1 MIDLWL
7 LCALLLLI
15 ALGFL
20 LIPLLRARREQTE
33 EDRTGLNVALYQ
45 ERLAEMQ
52 GQHDA
57 GTLTAEQFEAGRAE
71 AARELLED
79 TQGIGPARVS
89 RIGRGLPIALALLLP
104 LLGLG
109 LYLHWGASDKLA
121 LTRELQQPPR
131 DLADMIQRLERTVAV
146 QPESSESW
154 YFLGRAYM
162 ANERYQDAADA
173 FAGAIQSAGREP
185 TLLGLQAQAQFF
197 ANDKKWSEAVQKLV
211 DEALALDANEPT
223 TLGLVGIAAFESG
236 DFRAAVDYWQRLLAV
251 LPAEDPT
258 RDAIQNGIR
267 AASERGGFELP
278 AADVAQKAAP
288 EVNAAAVA
296 PVELRVRV
304 TLAAALQDK
313 VQPGDSLFVFA
324 RALSGPPMP
333 LAVKRLAVADL
344 PAEISLSDADAM
356 LPQLKLSLHPQ
367 VELVARISRAG
378 DATAGEWVGR
388 SGPLANSEQATQT
401 LIIDQPE

>member
-7 LCALLLLI
+7 LSALLLLI

-45 ERLAEMQ
+45 ERLTELQ

-57 GTLTAEQFEAGRAE
+57 GTLTAAQFEAGRAE

-79 TQGIGPARVS
+79 TQGAAPARVR
-89 RIGRGLPIALALLLP
+89 RIGRGLPITLALLLP

-109 LYLHWGASDKLA
+109 LYLHWGASDRLA

-146 QPESSESW
+146 QPDSSESW

-162 ANERYQDAADA
+162 AEERYQDASDA
-173 FAGAIQSAGREP
+173 FAGAIQAAGREP

-197 ANDKKWSEAVQKLV
+197 ANGKRWSEELQKLV
-211 DEALALDANEPT
+211 DEALAADAKEPT
-223 TLGLVGIAAFESG
+223 TLGLVGIAAFEKG
-236 DFRAAVDYWQRLLAV
+236 DYRAAVDYWQRLLAV
-251 LPAEDPT
+251 LPAADPT
-258 RDAIQNGIR
+258 RDAINSGIR
-267 AASERGGFELP
+267 AATERGGLAPLAAQDAEP
-278 AADVAQKAAP
+278 AL
-288 EVNAAAVA
+288 NAAAVA

-304 TLAAALQDK
+304 SLAPALQDK

-324 RALSGPPMP
+324 RAVSGPPMP
-333 LAVKRLAVADL
+333 LAVKRLTVAEL

-356 LPQLKLSLHPQ
+356 LSQLKLSLHPQ

-378 DATAGEWVGR
+378 DATRGEWIGR
-388 SGPLANSEQATQT
+388 SGPLANSEQSLQT
-401 LIIDQPE
+401 LVIDQPEQP

>member
-7 LCALLLLI
+7 LCALLLLV

-20 LIPLLRARREQTE
+20 LIPLLRARRQQTE

-45 ERLAEMQ
+45 ERLAELQ
-52 GQHDA
+52 GQTDA
-57 GTLTAEQFEAGRAE
+57 GILTAEQFEAGRAE

-79 TQGIGPARVS
+79 TQGTGQERVS
-89 RIGRGLPIALALLLP
+89 RIGRGLPITLALLLP

-131 DLADMIQRLERTVAV
+131 DLPDMIQRLERSVSA
-146 QPESSESW
+146 QPDASESW
-154 YFLGRAYM
+154 YFLARAYM
-162 ANERYQDAADA
+162 AQERYQEASDA
-173 FAGAIQSAGREP
+173 FASAIKSAGREP
-185 TLLGLQAQAQFF
+185 ALLGLQAQAQFF
-197 ANDKKWSEAVQKLV
+197 ANGKRWDAALQKLV
-211 DEALALDANEPT
+211 DEALAADPQEPT
-223 TLGLVGIAAFESG
+223 TLGLIGIAAFEQG
-236 DFRAAVDYWQRLLAV
+236 DYRAAVDYWQRLLAV
-251 LPAEDPT
+251 LPPQDPT
-258 RDAIQNGIR
+258 RDAIKSGIQT
-267 AASERGGFELP
+267 ATERGGLAP
-278 AADVAQKAAP
+278 GSAQDAAP
-288 EVNAAAVA
+288 ELNAAAVA

-304 TLAAALQDK
+304 TLAPALVGK

-333 LAVKRLAVADL
+333 LAVKRLTVADL

-356 LPQLKLSLHPQ
+356 LAQLKLSLHPQ

-378 DATAGEWVGR
+378 DATAGEWIGR
-388 SGPLANSEQATQT
+388 SGPLANSEKALQT
-401 LIIDQPE
+401 LVIDQPEQP